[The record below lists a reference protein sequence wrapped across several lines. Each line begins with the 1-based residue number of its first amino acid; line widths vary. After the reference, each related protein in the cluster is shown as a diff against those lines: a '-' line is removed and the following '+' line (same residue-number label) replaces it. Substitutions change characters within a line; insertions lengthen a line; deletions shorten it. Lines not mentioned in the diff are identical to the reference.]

1 MSEKVLIIDLNNMT
15 CDVQKYSYE
24 TAGSYGRGLLIDL
37 FCDHVS
43 DKADRYSPENI
54 IAIVPGLF
62 TGNPAPSA
70 CRMLVATIEGRE
82 KGIQVSN
89 TTGNMPQKLDSGSA
103 PLHLVHS
110 TSLMEFPYLISSA
123 SDFLLSAFTVTISA

>member
-62 TGNPAPSA
+62 TGNPAPS
-70 CRMLVATIEGRE
+70 
-82 KGIQVSN
+82 
-89 TTGNMPQKLDSGSA
+89 
-103 PLHLVHS
+103 
-110 TSLMEFPYLISSA
+110 
-123 SDFLLSAFTVTISA
+123 